1 MKNLFQPLGTATST
15 CTGNMYQESDIKNQQ
30 ANKTQKTKE
39 KRKTMERANNKLYKK
54 IGKNSNISVKASNTS
69 KFIEI

>member
-1 MKNLFQPLGTATST
+1 
-15 CTGNMYQESDIKNQQ
+15 MYQESDIKNQQ

-39 KRKTMERANNKLYKK
+39 KGKTIESANNKLHNQ
-54 IGKNSNISVKASNTS
+54 IGKASTISVKANNTS